1 MKNLVMVDV
10 QERLGFIKKEALDK
24 LSIYLS
30 VSILF
35 LFVAFLLRLKDFD
48 WQNLYYLHFLC
59 FVIGTTV
66 VVFNKR
72 LSYKTIIY
80 CYLAMGFT
88 ITYVELMSLGI
99 SGMGELA
106 ALFCIMLS
114 LFYLDK
120 RSTIIIGL
128 IIIALYT
135 IAFYQFLSGGR
146 SLSENDSQFVSWSS
160 AWIGRFISYTAF
172 FAIIGM
178 SIFHLQTQIIRL
190 LKKVENQKNIIEEQ
204 KKFIEHLA
212 NHDALTGLL
221 SLRDVDKRIEIAISA
236 AQKNKHNSA
245 LLFLDLDGF
254 KSINDS
260 HGHNAGDEVLKSV
273 AHRVL
278 STIRSTDTACRV
290 GGDEFLI
297 IVDKIRDGTDLK
309 NLCERLIDTISSPFT
324 YRDTEL
330 TIGVSIGAATY
341 PSSATDATSLRVR
354 ADELMYQVKKS
365 GKNNFLICDQNFKA

>member
-190 LKKVENQKNIIEEQ
+190 LKKVENQ
-204 KKFIEHLA
+204 
-212 NHDALTGLL
+212 
-221 SLRDVDKRIEIAISA
+221 S
-236 AQKNKHNSA
+236 
-245 LLFLDLDGF
+245 
-254 KSINDS
+254 
-260 HGHNAGDEVLKSV
+260 
-273 AHRVL
+273 
-278 STIRSTDTACRV
+278 
-290 GGDEFLI
+290 
-297 IVDKIRDGTDLK
+297 
-309 NLCERLIDTISSPFT
+309 
-324 YRDTEL
+324 
-330 TIGVSIGAATY
+330 
-341 PSSATDATSLRVR
+341 
-354 ADELMYQVKKS
+354 
-365 GKNNFLICDQNFKA
+365 